1 MTEMKRATISIPR
14 DIDRKVFELRK
25 DDAYTRCSYSELIR
39 QLVVIGLE
47 ALAAEK
53 EEKGGSEHEE
63 TDPENC
69 RG

>member
-1 MTEMKRATISIPR
+1 MTKMKRATISIPR

-53 EEKGGSEHEE
+53 KEK
-63 TDPENC
+63 
-69 RG
+69 